1 MIFVLQPAQKPN
13 PAVASADSNTVMTTS
28 TPNPYLRTK
37 VMTASPTE
45 LRLMLLDGA
54 IKFLEQGKAGLE
66 SRDYEASYNGISR
79 CQNILMELLNGLEPE
94 REPELCAKLSGLYTF
109 MYTQLMR
116 ACIDKDTAIAGE
128 VLNLLRYERETWHL
142 LMQQMADENASG
154 AAAASAIAEE
164 AAAAPPPNAG
174 GSARTS
180 DLIGGQ
186 VSLEG

>member
-1 MIFVLQPAQKPN
+1 
-13 PAVASADSNTVMTTS
+13 MTTS

-66 SRDYEASYNGISR
+66 RRDYEASYNGISR

-94 REPELCAKLSGLYTF
+94 KEPDLCAKLAGLYTF
-109 MYTQLMR
+109 MYTRLMK
-116 ACIDKDTAIAGE
+116 ACTEKSPAIAGE
-128 VLNLLRYERETWHL
+128 VLDLLRYERETWHL
-142 LMQQMADENASG
+142 LMQQMAEENASG
-154 AAAASAIAEE
+154 AAAASDIAEE
-164 AAAAPPPNAG
+164 VSAAPPPPDADRSG
-174 GSARTS
+174 KDRPDAS

-186 VSLEG
+186 ISLEG